1 MRDQSLLTLSDMA
14 PKVMIFTGAPANDA
28 IDWASEEL
36 LNDFLE
42 PLARFSGTYKAP
54 GTNAN
59 TEAEETV
66 LDIATWRSIPLQ
78 QQRLQTG
85 FTQVHE
91 FVGYYQA
98 SQDFF
103 STADTQDTDAASQSL
118 REEFYEH
125 SLRVYDDI
133 TSSQLP
139 TATLNSTAEE
149 TSFISTQ
156 DESFRSSIKES
167 TFIDQGDRTL
177 GLGTA
182 RLSNLGDLPNASY
195 LNSIEPQTMTVNL
208 IAGVISV
215 AEPRTV
221 RTKWGRSKSLVEL
234 IIGDESKSGF
244 SITFWLSD
252 DAISASEA
260 IPHTQQPLKTALNNA
275 FDKSDSART
284 VDPHLIAQITAEVK
298 KSVLDEI
305 KLTAMGGGNTGQT
318 PPHQA
323 FPSSTAQTPPR
334 NVYTPPSPNR
344 QDFSARD
351 FSSPDPPSFQPTVPT
366 FDGNDDTPPLR
377 GPQSAPVEIPRARM
391 PPRPAPARMATEET
405 YTPIEKMW
413 QRLFDV
419 QGQPTARLGQFLRGL
434 AVHLVRSDA
443 G

>member
-1 MRDQSLLTLSDMA
+1 MA

-91 FVGYYQA
+91 FDGYYQA

-139 TATLNSTAEE
+139 TATFNSADEE
-149 TSFISTQ
+149 SSFISTQ
-156 DESFRSSIKES
+156 DESFRSSIEES
-167 TFIDQGDRTL
+167 TFLDPGNRTL

-182 RLSNLGDLPNASY
+182 RLSNLGHLPNASY

-208 IAGVISV
+208 VAGVISV

-221 RTKWGRSKSLVEL
+221 RTKWGRSQSLVEL
-234 IIGDESKSGF
+234 IVGDETKSGF

-252 DAISASEA
+252 NGTSSSEA
-260 IPHTQQPLKTALNNA
+260 TLRSTRRQDIILLRNVALSHFNKKVHGHSLRRGLTKVDLLYRRKLDDNDVGGFYGSKELAQRKDGKPQLLKTQ
-275 FDKSDSART
+275 KVR
-284 VDPHLIAQITAEVK
+284 EW
-298 KSVLDEI
+298 VLHFV
-305 KLTAMGGGNTGQT
+305 GGTSTNLGKRKEKGQ
-318 PPHQA
+318 A
-323 FPSSTAQTPPR
+323 
-334 NVYTPPSPNR
+334 
-344 QDFSARD
+344 
-351 FSSPDPPSFQPTVPT
+351 
-366 FDGNDDTPPLR
+366 
-377 GPQSAPVEIPRARM
+377 
-391 PPRPAPARMATEET
+391 
-405 YTPIEKMW
+405 
-413 QRLFDV
+413 
-419 QGQPTARLGQFLRGL
+419 
-434 AVHLVRSDA
+434 VRSWELPPPDTQ
-443 G
+443 